1 MAEFLQAFDSLQPD
15 GRRGQAISVSI
26 TIESEADPRTLFCYA
41 CGASQGKAV
50 RLQRMRKPPFFDGTA
65 ARDAAG
71 GSRDWLGTQSF
82 FFFYLIRSEYQIQ
95 RLSMPTLLG

>member
-41 CGASQGKAV
+41 CGANQAKAV

-65 ARDAAG
+65 APDAAA
-71 GSRDWLGTQSF
+71 GSGAGRMTGSGRGLFSF
-82 FFFYLIRSEYQIQ
+82 F
-95 RLSMPTLLG
+95 TL